1 MVLGKRKKQT
11 FLQENLRQLQP
22 LTRFSPVNCRA
33 FITCDLVLF
42 REKKR
47 KRENIPLRAKTQN
60 IKDNWCSMRV
70 WRGCGEPLKL
80 EKDTNSDVYA
90 LERNWVMD
98 QMEVFQKK
106 KKKINLSLSFNENIM
121 HSSWEF
127 FFGLQFFS
135 LLICYVLD
143 VSEVSHDDVL
153 AKEHNSPLIGTCYV
167 FAWHHAHSV
176 SLLSQCPYELDI
188 TLIGERNLRLRRYKR
203 FVKLGHDLYLADS
216 KSSYVVTALYT
227 FRGNLSPSDW
237 HLVILWKIRKKIRK
251 L

>member
-1 MVLGKRKKQT
+1 MFHESLERVWWT
-11 FLQENLRQLQP
+11 SE
-22 LTRFSPVNCRA
+22 V
-33 FITCDLVLF
+33 
-42 REKKR
+42 R
-47 KRENIPLRAKTQN
+47 KRYQFWCLRPGKELG
-60 IKDNWCSMRV
+60 D
-70 WRGCGEPLKL
+70 G
-80 EKDTNSDVYA
+80 SDGS
-90 LERNWVMD
+90 
-98 QMEVFQKK
+98 FPKKK